1 MKNKIWYL
9 LALLA
14 VIINACKT
22 QKITA
27 PKPPDVPVVIPP
39 KTTSIIGLPIHI
51 NVAGLA
57 ASVNKKFPLE
67 VYKDDKFDDNGN
79 DNLKLTVLKR
89 TPFTVST
96 ANNGLSIT
104 APLHIDFVYNVKVFG
119 GFEKPISQSLNL
131 TVVFNTSP
139 AIDRDWNLNL
149 NSKGK
154 ILWDDLPVINLGL
167 TTLDLPKLFGA
178 IIQGQVNKMATKI
191 DQEVPKSVDIKKMVG
206 ESWKTLAEPFLI
218 DSTYKAWLLLNPKN
232 IFITPITYTADEM
245 QIKLGVSSIVEVIS
259 GYKPKN
265 DSFNV
270 NLPPLRQVSSFSD
283 DVKINLNAA
292 IAFDQINET
301 LTKQFADKP
310 MVLEGSEYKIN
321 INEAKAFPYGNKIM
335 IAIDL
340 DGKVNKGKLGKN
352 IKGIVYATGV
362 PVYNSANK
370 SIEIRQFDFDLKTRD
385 ILVKSAAWLVNSK
398 KFRENMEKQ
407 MVFSIA
413 DQLNQAIKTSNE
425 AINKQWSTDIDVSGT
440 IKNIEPANIYI
451 LSNSLNINIITQG
464 NLKVM
469 MKGF

>member
-1 MKNKIWYL
+1 
-9 LALLA
+9 
-14 VIINACKT
+14 
-22 QKITA
+22 
-27 PKPPDVPVVIPP
+27 
-39 KTTSIIGLPIHI
+39 
-51 NVAGLA
+51 
-57 ASVNKKFPLE
+57 
-67 VYKDDKFDDNGN
+67 
-79 DNLKLTVLKR
+79 
-89 TPFTVST
+89 
-96 ANNGLSIT
+96 
-104 APLHIDFVYNVKVFG
+104 
-119 GFEKPISQSLNL
+119 
-131 TVVFNTSP
+131 
-139 AIDRDWNLNL
+139 
-149 NSKGK
+149 
-154 ILWDDLPVINLGL
+154 
-167 TTLDLPKLFGA
+167 
-178 IIQGQVNKMATKI
+178 
-191 DQEVPKSVDIKKMVG
+191 
-206 ESWKTLAEPFLI
+206 
-218 DSTYKAWLLLNPKN
+218 
-232 IFITPITYTADEM
+232 
-245 QIKLGVSSIVEVIS
+245 
-259 GYKPKN
+259 
-265 DSFNV
+265 
-270 NLPPLRQVSSFSD
+270 VSSFSD